1 MFYFNYNNKES
12 RIKNIITY
20 EDVCPRCNHYLV
32 IELVFNHREE
42 VSLSC
47 DCGYKVLININQFIS
62 HFKHNPNLNNNCI
75 QHNKEV
81 FKYYCLNCKVHL
93 CCKCEKWKHNS
104 HQLISLNNYHNLS
117 IIEDKI
123 QKAYSHI
130 NTYFSSLLQS
140 FITDLQTQINR
151 IQFAYQESERRN
163 KDLLTF
169 TKATLRIHLTIYVH
183 IKQI

>member
-1 MFYFNYNNKES
+1 M
-12 RIKNIITY
+12 
-20 EDVCPRCNHYLV
+20 
-32 IELVFNHREE
+32 
-42 VSLSC
+42 
-47 DCGYKVLININQFIS
+47 
-62 HFKHNPNLNNNCI
+62 
-75 QHNKEV
+75 
-81 FKYYCLNCKVHL
+81 
-93 CCKCEKWKHNS
+93 
-104 HQLISLNNYHNLS
+104 S

-130 NTYFSSLLQS
+130 NTYFSSLHQS

-169 TKATLRIHLTIYVH
+169 TKATLSIHLTIYVH